1 MQLCRRRTHI
11 TYPYIYHA
19 HFIMPFYYILLTIFP
34 PLRMPVS
41 NVLEPSR
48 LIPSPAVRQLPP
60 VLYPRQGC
68 RHVSLQGNDEP
79 KPSSSR
85 STQWPPTQTQHF
97 SVHTTSH
104 LQGNSD
110 DSVDTNICKSLHR
123 LEVHNGLQRLPS
135 ILYTVTPTISNN
147 QCVVLYT

>member
-19 HFIMPFYYILLTIFP
+19 HFMVPFYYILLTIFP

-104 LQGNSD
+104 WQGNSD
-110 DSVDTNICKSLHR
+110 DKISPFGQIQLVRNEFSNALSALIRWEQNTLKT
-123 LEVHNGLQRLPS
+123 
-135 ILYTVTPTISNN
+135 ILCFPI
-147 QCVVLYT
+147 